1 MLAAR
6 EQTDSTPPRAREDLA
21 HVCEA
26 ATGGRAVEHLVNKAH
41 TANSTHVDKM
51 NPVVVRN
58 AHHFPRHRVRPQ
70 EVSTVLLRPV
80 VLGVP

>member
-1 MLAAR
+1 M
-6 EQTDSTPPRAREDLA
+6 
-21 HVCEA
+21 HVRGKTA
-26 ATGGRAVEHLVNKAH
+26 QRSAGMHLVNKAH

-70 EVSTVLLRPV
+70 EASAVLLRPV
-80 VLGVP
+80 VLDVP